1 MPRTLP
7 PVLPRCA
14 CALAIAPVLGAALG
28 VSGCADLRH
37 ASGPVADGVNVESPV
52 APAVLAATRARLVT
66 PSFRDVPPAPRNTP
80 SPAAL
85 KARVEAQVAERDRL
99 DGWIAVHPA
108 GGSDQAGFLSTSRAA
123 ASQGG
128 EAPVADQTPTA
139 EAWAAQTR
147 RAAAPPPPVSPPG
160 P

>member
-7 PVLPRCA
+7 SVFPRRA
-14 CALAIAPVLGAALG
+14 CALALAPMLGAVLA
-28 VSGCADLRH
+28 VDGCADLRH

-85 KARVEAQVAERDRL
+85 KARVEAQVAERERL
-99 DGWIAVHPA
+99 DSWIAAHPA
-108 GGSDQAGFLSTSRAA
+108 GGGDQQGFLSASRAA

-128 EAPVADQTPTA
+128 QAPAADDTATA

-147 RAAAPPPPVSPPG
+147 RAAAPPPPVPASG